1 MPQPLGW
8 FGEDILDM
16 TWHRVSFTPAGH
28 YFSRLKQ
35 QQACIKWCMDNISS
49 ADLLWKYVCVGEEDY
64 SGRFDRSTG
73 VFYFAHA
80 DQAVL
85 FRLSMGV

>member
-1 MPQPLGW
+1 
-8 FGEDILDM
+8 M
-16 TWHRVSFTPAGH
+16 TWHKVSFTPAGD

-49 ADLLWKYVCVGEEDY
+49 ADLLWKYVCVGQSAGD
-64 SGRFDRSTG
+64 GCFDSITG